1 MSEKEAKKQRSKEAK
16 KVKDAV
22 AAIKVLSN
30 PARFTML
37 RVLLSVGEKG
47 QEMCV
52 KEIAEAVGISQ
63 SAASHQLARLED
75 KGLVCSSR
83 MGQMICY
90 QICDSPRMRV
100 IAKIIKQFD

>member
-1 MSEKEAKKQRSKEAK
+1 MSQKEIAKIKCAM
-16 KVKDAV
+16 

-30 PARFTML
+30 PARFTIL
-37 RVLLSVGEKG
+37 RVLLSAGEKR

-75 KGLVCSSR
+75 KGLVYSSR

-90 QICDSPRMRV
+90 QICDSPLMGTIV
-100 IAKIIKQFD
+100 KIIKQFD